1 MKKRTSKANAPG
13 GGGVPS
19 DQAGGLGSAQRVVD
33 CGTQNITEVCSELFA
48 AGVAL
53 RSTDGATH
61 LETLR
66 RALQFRGPRGLNTY
80 EGTAAGYLRM
90 ATRVK
95 ELRDNWDIYT
105 VHEDVMAPDGL
116 VHRRVARYVLRGR
129 RQDRPAPAAP
139 QAVLPGVRRPRG
151 RR

>member
-1 MKKRTSKANAPG
+1 M
-13 GGGVPS
+13 VI
-19 DQAGGLGSAQRVVD
+19 D
-33 CGTQNITEVCSELFA
+33 CGPQNITDVCRELTA
-48 AGVAL
+48 AGVSL
-53 RSTDGATH
+53 RSTDGASQ

-95 ELRDNWDIYT
+95 ELRENWDIYT
-105 VHEDVMAPDGL
+105 VRENVIAPDGL
-116 VHRRVARYVLRGR
+116 VHRGVARYILRGR
-129 RQDRPAPAAP
+129 RQDRPMPAAL
-139 QAVLPGVRRPRG
+139 QAALPGVRRPGG

>member
-1 MKKRTSKANAPG
+1 MTKHTSKANAPG

-19 DQAGGLGSAQRVVD
+19 DQAGGLGSAQKVID
-33 CGTQNITEVCSELFA
+33 CGAQNITDVCQELTA
-48 AGVAL
+48 AGVSL
-53 RSTDGATH
+53 RSTDGATQ

-66 RALQFRGPRGLNTY
+66 RALQFRGPHGLNTY

-95 ELRDNWDIYT
+95 ELRENWDIYT
-105 VHEDVMAPDGL
+105 VREDVIAPDGL
-116 VHRRVARYVLRGR
+116 VHKGVARYILRGR
-129 RQDRPAPAAP
+129 RHDRPTPAAP
-139 QAVLPGVRRPRG
+139 QAILPGVRRLRG